1 MQPNRRGARVK
12 ELLKQQVA
20 ECIRKELTID
30 EVGLLTVNDVGIAS
44 DLRSATVFL
53 GFVGTADQR
62 RQAPLKLAER
72 SKRIRMLVAASIR
85 LKYVPDLKF
94 QVDDSIAEG
103 NRVLA
108 ILEELERSHPLPPN
122 SAPDSI
128 ELSSDSE

>member
-1 MQPNRRGARVK
+1 MQPNRRSARVK

-20 ECIRKELTID
+20 ECIRQELTID

-53 GFVGTADQR
+53 GFVGTAEQR

-72 SKRIRMLVAASIR
+72 AKRIRMQIAATVR

-94 QVDDSIAEG
+94 QLDDSIEAG
-103 NRVLA
+103 NRV
-108 ILEELERSHPLPPN
+108 ILLLEQLERENPALRVPPQP
-122 SAPDSI
+122 AEDDDEP
-128 ELSSDSE
+128 

>member
-53 GFVGTADQR
+53 GFVGTAEQR
-62 RQAPLKLAER
+62 RQAPIKLSER
-72 SKRIRMLVAASIR
+72 AKRIRMLVAGSIR

-108 ILEELERSHPLPPN
+108 ILDELERTHP
-122 SAPDSI
+122 SIQPDPTG
-128 ELSSDSE
+128 SSEDSE